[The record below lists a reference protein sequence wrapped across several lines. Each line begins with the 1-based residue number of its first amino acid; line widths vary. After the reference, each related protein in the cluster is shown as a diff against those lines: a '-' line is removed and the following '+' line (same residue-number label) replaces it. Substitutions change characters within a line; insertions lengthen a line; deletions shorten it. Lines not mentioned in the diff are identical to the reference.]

1 MIFVC
6 PGCQSRF
13 RLARMPESG
22 KITCP
27 KCDRVSKVKKKPS
40 GKAGAAKSAG
50 AKGGSA
56 LSPGDKIGGHTIEK
70 YIEST
75 RHTSIYRAVQT
86 SMGRKVMLRQL
97 KPEFASDQS
106 IRDRFFGEARAAAS
120 FNHPNLLSVFDMS
133 EEGGCC
139 FYATEYLEGSPLA
152 QYSGAE
158 GRTARQR
165 LEVAAQITRAL
176 VAAESAGVER
186 VWLEQ
191 DDVWVSESGDVRV
204 KNVGV
209 DPPLEGG
216 KPTSLL
222 EALARLMYLVA
233 TGEELPA
240 GVWNAGK
247 AIPVPEGRQPLEA
260 KLNTLVGRLVNEGE
274 EAYDSVTAFAS
285 ELEGL
290 LDHAR
295 RRSTVDATAAPG
307 GIVPLRLEKAHRRE
321 FPVKSVLVGTVIV
334 AALVGMTVFFILSSA
349 RQRQRE
355 EESDQLWRA
364 AVTIIRADNPTD
376 DELRSA
382 VQMMQTLAQDYPNLR
397 YGREARSKGVETAK
411 ARLIQIVYDRA
422 EREHPSLE
430 LANVRASLQAA
441 HEKLSA
447 IPELDGFAPV
457 DEQLA
462 QRMENARIRY
472 ENAAHEDWTEE
483 VWTKVRAFNR
493 PHRMQYGNA
502 LEELEQ
508 FRERWSESERHV
520 ELADEMIEETRELA
534 AGRFKEIMERVESY
548 IEEGNTD
555 NAQTVLQRVIEHFGI
570 DEYVDQ
576 AEQKL
581 AEL

>member
-13 RLARMPESG
+13 RVARMPESG

-27 KCDRVSKVKKKPS
+27 KCDRVSKVKKPS
-40 GKAGAAKSAG
+40 GKAATGKSAE
-50 AKGGSA
+50 AKDGSV

-70 YIEST
+70 YIGST
-75 RHTSIYRAVQT
+75 RHITIYRAVQT
-86 SMGRKVMLRQL
+86 SMGRKVMLRLL
-97 KPEFASDQS
+97 KPEFASDKS
-106 IRDRFFGEARAAAS
+106 VRDRFFGEARAAAS

-133 EEGGCC
+133 EEGGNC

-152 QYSGAE
+152 RYIGAD

-165 LEVAAQITRAL
+165 LEVAVQITKAL

-191 DDVWVSESGDVRV
+191 DDVWVSENGDVRV

-216 KPTSLL
+216 EPTTLM

-233 TGEELPA
+233 TGEKLPA
-240 GVWNAGK
+240 GVWNSGK
-247 AIPVPEGRQPLEA
+247 AVPVPEGRQPLET
-260 KLNTLVGRLVNEGE
+260 KLNALVGRLVNEGE

-321 FPVKSVLVGTVIV
+321 FPIKSVLVGTIVV
-334 AALVGMTVFFILSSA
+334 AALAGLTVFFILSSA
-349 RQRQRE
+349 RQRRRE
-355 EESDQLWRA
+355 EESEQLWSA
-364 AVTIIRADNPTD
+364 AVNIIRADNPTNE
-376 DELRSA
+376 ELRSA
-382 VQMMQTLAQDYPNLR
+382 VQKMQTLTQEYPNLR
-397 YGREARSKGVETAK
+397 WGREARSQGVETAK

-422 EREHPSLE
+422 EREHPALE
-430 LANVRASLQAA
+430 LANVRVSLQAA
-441 HEKLSA
+441 HEKLSS

-457 DEQLA
+457 DDQLE

-472 ENAAHEDWTEE
+472 ENAAHEDWTEQ

-493 PHRMQYGNA
+493 PHRMQYGSA
-502 LEELEQ
+502 LEELEE
-508 FRERWSESERHV
+508 FKERWSESERYV
-520 ELADEMIEETRELA
+520 ELADEKAEETREA
-534 AGRFKEIMERVESY
+534 AAERFKEIMERVDGY
-548 IEEGNTD
+548 IEDGEPD
-555 NAQTVLQRVIEHFGI
+555 NARTLLQRVIESFGI
-570 DEYVDQ
+570 DEYVDK
-576 AEQKL
+576 AEAKL
-581 AEL
+581 DEI